1 MSLLIKEKKPPIWET
16 IISLQKWV
24 TKILFIILILLI
36 LFSAFGNKEKAQM
49 LNASYL
55 PVISAW
61 IGIIL
66 GFYFSGELASI
77 IGEKLRRT
85 EEERDKAIKGTDER
99 VNKAM
104 EIMIST
110 LKSNK

>member
-1 MSLLIKEKKPPIWET
+1 MPPLLRTRKPPIWET
-16 IISLQKWV
+16 IINLQKWMAKV
-24 TKILFIILILLI
+24 LFIILILLI
-36 LFSAFGNKEKAQM
+36 IFNVFGDKEKAQI

-66 GFYFSGELASI
+66 GFYFSGELAGI
-77 IGEKLRRT
+77 IGEKLKRT
-85 EEERDKAIKGTDER
+85 EEERDRAMMGTDER

-110 LKSNK
+110 LKSK